1 MNISLSA
8 ARYRV
13 TGLIAC
19 AALIAG
25 LAGCGTTNEGAPKS
39 HRLESR
45 LPSEGARLGSADLV
59 VASDRA
65 VESIAE
71 RLREIYGEEA
81 QTIIVMDRVDNET
94 SDRTAN
100 FQIYLARI
108 RTNLNQSG
116 ARHNLRFV
124 ETRNRAE
131 EIKRREGI
139 APTASARTRPTYALT
154 GVFYDLPRGGTNYF
168 LLTFQLMD
176 LSDDIVV
183 WEGDYEVKL

>member
-1 MNISLSA
+1 MKISNTTPRL
-8 ARYRV
+8 RI

-19 AALIAG
+19 GALLVG
-25 LAGCGTTNEGAPKS
+25 LVGCGTTNEGAPKS

-45 LPSEGARLGSADLV
+45 LPSEGTQLGSADLV

-71 RLREIYGEEA
+71 RLREIHGEEA
-81 QTIIVMDRVDNET
+81 DTVIVMDRIGNET

-108 RTNLNQSG
+108 RSNLNQSG
-116 ARHNLRFV
+116 ARYNLRFV
-124 ETRNRAE
+124 ETRRRAE
-131 EIKRREGI
+131 EIKQTEGI
-139 APTASARTRPTYALT
+139 PESDSARTRPTYALT
-154 GVFYDLPRGGTNYF
+154 GVFYDMPRGGTNYY

-176 LSDDIVV
+176 LRDDIVV